1 MGEEQVREARLL
13 FKGAGIPTFRTPEPA
28 VDLFSHISNYYRNQ
42 RLLMETPP
50 SIADHVPPRL
60 ESARLVIET
69 ALQEGRK
76 VLNEMESKALLAA
89 FRIPIA
95 QTVVA
100 RSPSEAMVLAEEI
113 GLPVVM
119 KIVGLIS
126 SG

>member
-1 MGEEQVREARLL
+1 MQTPAR
-13 FKGAGIPTFRTPEPA
+13 A
-28 VDLFSHISNYYRNQ
+28 VA
-42 RLLMETPP
+42 P
-50 SIADHVPPRL
+50 VPPGV

-69 ALQEGRK
+69 ALPKRRK

-100 RSPSEAMVLAEEI
+100 RSATEAMVLAEEI

-119 KIVGLIS
+119 KIDSPNITHKS
-126 SG
+126 RFRRRAR